1 MEHPAQKEQPPML
14 APDTLAPSDIPAT
27 RAFPPELPD
36 IEEGQIGTRPQSVVE
51 QHHTIPP
58 VPLASATDDADECMS
73 SSASQHDDANTADVT
88 QQPAEQLSRHAALLR
103 AANAAGHADTS
114 LPTAVLPR
122 QSNPGADAQAP
133 LLGQDSPQT
142 SVQGTR
148 QARQMA
154 EPENGF
160 PIGPAPLGRTAMA
173 ELMARVAS
181 SPAIIAGQANEVG
194 VTKNRLAELLKSAHT
209 SQTKELAETL
219 LAWFDLAGLLAE
231 PSKTGRL
238 RHPRPLTTT
247 NLAEI
252 AALLTATACPDPST
266 VKMLW
271 ERSNEGKE

>member
-1 MEHPAQKEQPPML
+1 
-14 APDTLAPSDIPAT
+14 
-27 RAFPPELPD
+27 
-36 IEEGQIGTRPQSVVE
+36 
-51 QHHTIPP
+51 
-58 VPLASATDDADECMS
+58 
-73 SSASQHDDANTADVT
+73 
-88 QQPAEQLSRHAALLR
+88 
-103 AANAAGHADTS
+103 
-114 LPTAVLPR
+114 
-122 QSNPGADAQAP
+122 
-133 LLGQDSPQT
+133 
-142 SVQGTR
+142 
-148 QARQMA
+148 MA

-160 PIGPAPLGRTAMA
+160 PVGPAPLGRTAMA

-219 LAWFDLAGLLAE
+219 LAWFDLAGLLAA
-231 PSKTGRL
+231 PSKPGRL

-266 VKMLW
+266 VKLLW